1 MLRDDD
7 PNIKMTFEN
16 NIAILSITTVAI
28 SHGGKYT
35 CQAENEAGQNKCEAT
50 LTVQE
55 PARILE
61 KAESINVTS
70 GESATLEC
78 KIAGSPELK
87 VKWFQ
92 DGKEMKGSR
101 KYKITL
107 KDNIAI
113 LKILASEKVDSSE
126 YTMEVSNRVG
136 KDQCSCSITVL
147 DRIIPP
153 SFTRS
158 LKRLDGIMGN
168 DISMDCKV
176 SGSQPMTL
184 SWFKD
189 DKEIKSGDRYLPEL
203 KDNSAALKITQLE
216 KVDAGVYTCRAT
228 NSAGS
233 KESSGTLYVKEPPIF
248 TLKPD
253 NQDVIPGSTVV
264 LKCAFTGTAPL
275 MIKWFREDKEISSGG
290 TFFIKKETSSSFLEL
305 HSVKPTDSANYHCQ
319 VANDA
324 GKVACTAVLFVK
336 EPPVFVMKLES
347 TKLVVKGSAV
357 KLECKA
363 TGTPEISFKWFKN
376 EIEITQNEKYKMVVI
391 NSVASLEIVNCSVDD
406 SGNYVCVASS
416 DAGSDHSSST
426 VTVKEPPIFTRTFE
440 SKEVIKGSDIMLEGK
455 LAGSAPF
462 NVSFYK
468 NTKAIRNDKRHKI
481 VLKDDIVTLQ
491 ILAIEVRDAGKYQC
505 TIENMNSLVGS
516 EISMQC
522 TLKGSLP
529 MTVSWLKDDHE
540 VKDGEHA
547 QMSFEDRTAL
557 LRILNIQTKHAGKY
571 TCQAKNEAGSQKCSA
586 LLVVKGWL
594 MFMRTFFKLL
604 LLFGFYTLMLK
615 THC

>member
-1 MLRDDD
+1 MYSMMS
-7 PNIKMTFEN
+7 IF
-16 NIAILSITTVAI
+16 LSKT
-28 SHGGKYT
+28 
-35 CQAENEAGQNKCEAT
+35 
-50 LTVQE
+50 
-55 PARILE
+55 
-61 KAESINVTS
+61 
-70 GESATLEC
+70 
-78 KIAGSPELK
+78 
-87 VKWFQ
+87 
-92 DGKEMKGSR
+92 
-101 KYKITL
+101 
-107 KDNIAI
+107 
-113 LKILASEKVDSSE
+113 
-126 YTMEVSNRVG
+126 
-136 KDQCSCSITVL
+136 

-426 VTVKEPPIFTRTFE
+426 VTVK
-440 SKEVIKGSDIMLEGK
+440 G
-455 LAGSAPF
+455 
-462 NVSFYK
+462 
-468 NTKAIRNDKRHKI
+468 
-481 VLKDDIVTLQ
+481 VLSIQL
-491 ILAIEVRDAGKYQC
+491 
-505 TIENMNSLVGS
+505 S
-516 EISMQC
+516 E
-522 TLKGSLP
+522 
-529 MTVSWLKDDHE
+529 
-540 VKDGEHA
+540 
-547 QMSFEDRTAL
+547 
-557 LRILNIQTKHAGKY
+557 
-571 TCQAKNEAGSQKCSA
+571 
-586 LLVVKGWL
+586 
-594 MFMRTFFKLL
+594 FFLD
-604 LLFGFYTLMLK
+604 
-615 THC
+615 